1 MAAREPN
8 NEVLRNVLT
17 IIFSVLAG
25 IAVCAGIAGILYA
38 LGVIVVH
45 MGECKDKA
53 GTGSDTSTVD
63 PTPATVIQPAPAT
76 VYRHPKVKKEASGR
90 IYVMFAKVKKA
101 ADGVDRY
108 QNYDFTVIQNGTAD
122 DAVKTSG
129 LTDSDIAIFDESKT
143 NIMYFLSTCDYY
155 AVDSDH
161 FEPSASIILWDLQDN
176 FLFSVFRHFGGKPQ
190 IQPQICGG
198 NGNHHEMY
206 VCIVLSQAT
215 DGAKYKFTYQPFE
228 DGKLVAGKLS
238 EVSGEVVAAATET
251 NPFQQIVAGGK
262 SSFIT
267 TIAAAAASG
276 FMTAII
282 LVAVMNFFKKKEPA
296 KERLVAKYD
305 ATVV

>member
-129 LTDSDIAIFDESKT
+129 LTGDLTIDVGPNVLSACT
-143 NIMYFLSTCDYY
+143 NGD
-155 AVDSDH
+155 
-161 FEPSASIILWDLQDN
+161 
-176 FLFSVFRHFGGKPQ
+176 KP
-190 IQPQICGG
+190 
-198 NGNHHEMY
+198 NHHKMY
-206 VCIVLSQAT
+206 VCIVVANAAIGT
-215 DGAKYKFTYQPFE
+215 KYKFDYQPLDA
-228 DGKLVAGKLS
+228 DGTPVAGKLS
-238 EVSGEVVAAATET
+238 EESGEVEGAATET

>member
-1 MAAREPN
+1 MGAPDPD
-8 NEVLRNVLT
+8 NEVFRNVLT
-17 IIFSVLAG
+17 IILSVLAG

-63 PTPATVIQPAPAT
+63 PTPSATVIQPAPAT

-90 IYVMFAKVKKA
+90 IYVMFAKVKNA
-101 ADGVDRY
+101 AGGDDLY
-108 QNYDFTVIQNGTAD
+108 QNYRFTMILDYAPQTPVQTSDLNAFDPDDKTANN
-122 DAVKTSG
+122 
-129 LTDSDIAIFDESKT
+129 LSKCP
-143 NIMYFLSTCDYY
+143 N
-155 AVDSDH
+155 
-161 FEPSASIILWDLQDN
+161 
-176 FLFSVFRHFGGKPQ
+176 
-190 IQPQICGG
+190 
-198 NGNHHEMY
+198 
-206 VCIVLSQAT
+206 
-215 DGAKYKFTYQPFE
+215 DGAKPNHHVDTYLCIMVTHANIGTKFKFTYQPL
-228 DGKLVAGKLS
+228 DAGDKPVANKLS
-238 EVSGEVVAAATET
+238 EESGEVEGAATET

>member
-1 MAAREPN
+1 MGAPDPD
-8 NEVLRNVLT
+8 NEVFRNVLT
-17 IIFSVLAG
+17 IILSVLAG

-63 PTPATVIQPAPAT
+63 PTPSATVIKPGPAT
-76 VYRHPKVKKEASGR
+76 VIKHPGGE

-108 QNYDFTVIQNGTAD
+108 QNYDFTVIQDGTPV

-129 LTDSDIAIFDESKT
+129 LQSEDSTIYDESKT

-155 AVDSDH
+155 A
-161 FEPSASIILWDLQDN
+161 
-176 FLFSVFRHFGGKPQ
+176 
-190 IQPQICGG
+190 GG